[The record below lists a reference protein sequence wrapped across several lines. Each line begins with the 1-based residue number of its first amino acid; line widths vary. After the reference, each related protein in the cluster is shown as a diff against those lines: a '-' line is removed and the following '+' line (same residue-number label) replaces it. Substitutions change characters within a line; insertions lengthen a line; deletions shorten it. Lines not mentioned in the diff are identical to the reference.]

1 MPRKTHLR
9 WNALAS
15 ILTLAVLL
23 AVGGRVMAFLQT
35 GAPPEEHP
43 PATAQPAAPATGQE
57 SAAAEHAP
65 AGGEGA
71 EHEASALDT
80 VFQWVNFVLIAAGI
94 WYVGKRFGA
103 PLLSQRAQA
112 IREEMDRSARA
123 VAEAS
128 ERLSQI
134 EGKLEHLDEELRQL
148 RQAALQEA
156 GAERARIEATAQSEA
171 DKVVQAAEQE
181 IAAAAK
187 AARRELQQYTAE
199 LAVGLA
205 EKRIRETISLD
216 SEKRIFRSF
225 VSDLTDSGERKSGRG
240 PSSARGSDGGESAG
254 G

>member
-43 PATAQPAAPATGQE
+43 PATAQPAAPAAGQE
-57 SAAAEHAP
+57 SAAAEHEP
-65 AGGEGA
+65 AGEGA
-71 EHEASALDT
+71 EHETSALDT

-94 WYVGKRFGA
+94 WYVGKKFGA

-225 VSDLTDSGERKSGRG
+225 VNDLTGSAERPSGRG
-240 PSSARGSDGGESAG
+240 PSSAKGSDGGESAG